1 MENKN
6 FECAGRREHHP
17 RIGIGLFLVVLGLAL
32 MVATNDL
39 LNLGSVGEYFTWET
53 AMIFVGVLLLLN
65 LQVVGGLLLIAGGM
79 WFFLDKINI
88 VMPEDIKTFYWPGV
102 LILLGLGFILRSL
115 IKNRKGTH

>member
-17 RIGIGLFLVVLGLAL
+17 RIGIGLFLIVLGLAL

-88 VMPEDIKTFYWPGV
+88 VIPEDIKRFYWPGV
-102 LILLGLGFILRSL
+102 LIILGLGFILRSL
-115 IKNRKGTH
+115 IKNRK